1 MTKLSDEVLA
11 LGERMLSA
19 LNTDQLELLD
29 EHANDYLQMVDE
41 LFVHRELSQAL
52 SPDLTA
58 VLQQYARIIE
68 RVSTM
73 RDAVSGELQRV
84 AQLDRV
90 ASFYRKHSG

>member
-1 MTKLSDEVLA
+1 MTTLPDEVLA

-19 LNTDQLELLD
+19 LNTDQFELLD
-29 EHANDYLQMVDE
+29 AHSNDYLQMLDE
-41 LFVHRELSQAL
+41 LFGHRELSQSL
-52 SPDLTA
+52 SPELTA

-73 RDAVSGELQRV
+73 RDAASGELQRV
-84 AQLDRV
+84 TQLDRV